1 MGNAISDTV
10 GILNEKK
17 IIGQYV
23 KDWALNDYSV
33 TANYPETN
41 QMKKRAC
48 CTLTKQVP
56 IGLPSY
62 KNNKYLPIVTTKV
75 DVFNVSG
82 SLTDK
87 QCTLPFGSGNSSF
100 LGRTT
105 TGGVFTGGSAGAEAC
120 KNFYLTGNGN
130 NAFCKQ
136 TRANRFESYGDRIPD
151 ATTPGGA
158 TVSGGYKDASLYG
171 PNTDTSAPDGLLNQY
186 LDCNC
191 ENSRFKLDHSLA
203 TKIGTSNSGAEVD
216 LNAFAQS
223 LDQRCYGVSDATWK
237 IENKKTNLCINQ
249 ATIGDIQ
256 AINGGKVN
264 FQQTCKTSDSAP
276 NPQSNAAIPAPTDA
290 PIDAPT
296 DASEITQPPSNSS
309 FNIDAPTP
317 APTLVPDFIQ
327 DNMNY
332 IIIGAAVII
341 LFLIIIAFLGG
352 DSNDYAQNA
361 QNAQMLAIRQ
371 MQMSKLSSSED
382 YEDDE

>member
-1 MGNAISDTV
+1 MGNVISDTV
-10 GILNEKK
+10 GVLNENR
-17 IIGQYV
+17 IIGRYV

-33 TANYPETN
+33 TESYPETN

-56 IGLPSY
+56 IGLPSF
-62 KNNKYLPIVTTKV
+62 KNRKYLPIVSTKV
-75 DVFNVSG
+75 DVFNVPG
-82 SLTDK
+82 SLTDR

-136 TRANRFESYGDRIPD
+136 TRANRFESYGDKIPD
-151 ATTPGGA
+151 STTSGGA
-158 TVSGGYKDASLYG
+158 TVSGGYKDESLYG
-171 PNTDTSAPDGLLNQY
+171 PNPDTSAPDLLLNQY

-191 ENSRFKLDHSLA
+191 ENSRFKLDSSLA
-203 TKIGTSNSGAEVD
+203 TKIGASNSGAEVD

-256 AINGGKVN
+256 AVNGGKVN
-264 FQQTCKTSDSAP
+264 FSQTCATGGGAP
-276 NPQSNAAIPAPTDA
+276 NPQSNAATP
-290 PIDAPT
+290 
-296 DASEITQPPSNSS
+296 
-309 FNIDAPTP
+309 APTP
-317 APTLVPDFIQ
+317 ASQDTPQDTQPPQNTSSSISAPTTTPAPDFIQ
-327 DNMNY
+327 DNMMY
-332 IIIGAAVII
+332 LIIGGVAFLVI
-341 LFLIIIAFLGG
+341 LIIIFAMGG
-352 DSNDYAQNA
+352 DSNDPY
-361 QNAQMLAIRQ
+361 AQMLAMQQ
-371 MQMSKLSSSED
+371 MQSSRRSSSED
-382 YEDDE
+382 YEDD